1 MPVYDRFRTSYVSD
15 IVRPF
20 KCGGFLVVPDGYN
33 VRGNTVIPIH
43 LVSDQYNMSS
53 KSFPSAVSKVFRRSN
68 DETIKV
74 IIGKNTTG
82 ENELWIH
89 PRFAILREGNKLTLL
104 YMILDA
110 NSSSAFIGHNA
121 GRGAIFL
128 SSAFVFNK
136 SIWCTNIKQSFE
148 HWHKAAYLD
157 YPIIFEESLDHYIYR
172 VPPPPVEYKE
182 EIKQFLKDISKERE
196 SFKSAVDNCLSDF
209 RNEFLGVS
217 S

>member
-15 IVRPF
+15 TINPF
-20 KCGGFLVVPDGYN
+20 KCSGLLVVPDGYN
-33 VRGNTVIPIH
+33 VRGSTVIPIH
-43 LVSDQYNMSS
+43 FVSDQYNTSS
-53 KSFPSAVSKVFRRSN
+53 KSFPSAVSKVIKRRT

-89 PRFAILREGNKLTLL
+89 GSG
-104 YMILDA
+104 Y
-110 NSSSAFIGHNA
+110 IGHSA

-148 HWHKAAYLD
+148 HWHRVAYLD
-157 YPIIFEESLDHYIYR
+157 YPIVFEDSLDHYIYR
-172 VPPPPVEYKE
+172 MSPPPVEYKE
-182 EIKQFLKDISKERE
+182 EIKLFLKDIAKERQT
-196 SFKSAVDNCLSDF
+196 FKSAVDNCLSDF